1 MSLYYLPRLKS
12 NSQLAVA
19 NSVWKDDTQGGQG
32 RLLSILPDDLEIQGE
47 GYNNPEDITGI
58 PSPFA
63 RQFLFEQAL
72 FNADHP
78 LHKKIEAEWRGLLG
92 VLCFRDTLNL
102 RGILT
107 STPYKIKEDSSPF
120 GRILSEFLPGDTW
133 NDNYIISLGYDII
146 GITSPLTLFCTP
158 KDYRISSKVVGWIDE
173 NGRLYDPIDSIK
185 SFPITAKEYLKRLF
199 LWIETNRVAL
209 GGNIT
214 GALVNWK
221 EDIKKVYEELYPND
235 QDLTIIE
242 AAVRGI
248 QRQQLNGMQ
257 LVIGEETYSF
267 EALIDDNRYSNL
279 SCSIV
284 KIVNETNNPVKS
296 DIYISGSK
304 TILVSEENLDGD
316 KIVYDNGRIV
326 LTGSYIRSLE
336 GLNNLPDVE
345 RIKPDE
351 LFSNYILQ
359 IGLSND
365 TLNYRYRCR
374 QGEEEVTYTLPF
386 SEKFFQFFGKEDLER
401 DLESLKFSLSK
412 SQGDTIEVSLDIPLN
427 NGKSVRYRREYR
439 RGENLLG
446 LNPPVTPY
454 MSLWPN
460 FMQKG
465 WNVYYLFYYESQE
478 VTVDRQKLELKF
490 TDVEVEQTERRNEVV
505 WKLDRFPKKIFFKAG
520 NKDLGVV
527 LLLSKAPGMDLN
539 PNREWTIGVDL
550 GTSNTFI
557 AKKEGDAGPSTL
569 DFSSRHMLISNHKPE
584 DVEETLST
592 SFFPFNKHT
601 DFPTLLRMLRRDEQP
616 EQWKSVINGIA
627 FLYPLVFPKNSYRYN
642 GIEHDLKWATEREKI
657 QELKVY
663 LEHLLLMVMAEAK
676 YNGVGRIKVRWSY
689 PSSLPGNLVVNRR
702 NFWNYYKALFH
713 IDSVEEEA
721 ESLAITK
728 YFKEIKNANPNAE
741 SPTIFID
748 IGGGSTDIAIWGDGE
763 VKCQTSL
770 QIAGNHILGRYMK
783 VRNELLDALSSII
796 IENENERN
804 AFLDLRDRLGLSD
817 TVLFNALLSF
827 KKPQEE
833 QDNHKKLI
841 SYISTGPWEDPKLP
855 FLDLRKLMLTFI
867 GGIIYFCGLLV
878 KKYFNQENTNV
889 VDLYMTGKASKMI
902 DWISTERERL
912 TNDILPK
919 FLKSAL
925 DREDLDSRIEIAD
938 NPKEAVAYG
947 LTVQEIQV
955 RNNTPVQI
963 SPPTYI
969 LGEDNCRIGNELKD
983 FKYEIGENEFSNIQI
998 PKSIKDLI
1006 QFNKFL
1012 ETLKSAYQEIFG
1024 TQGLIPT
1031 SNRFSTDFIN
1041 QMRSIKREIDI
1052 GREDIRQPIF
1062 VVELRALINIL
1073 NEYLRKN
1080 H

>member
-1 MSLYYLPRLKS
+1 MIKVVFASFECVPFIKVGGLADVVGSLPKFLKK
-12 NSQLAVA
+12 QKIDV
-19 NSVWKDDTQGGQG
+19 
-32 RLLSILPDDLEIQGE
+32 RII
-47 GYNNPEDITGI
+47 I
-58 PSPFA
+58 
-63 RQFLFEQAL
+63 
-72 FNADHP
+72 P

-412 SQGDTIEVSLDIPLN
+412 RQDDTIEVSLDIPLN
-427 NGKSVRYRREYR
+427 KGKSVRYRREYK

-676 YNGVGRIKVRWSY
+676 YNGVGKIKVRWSY
-689 PSSLPGNLVVNRR
+689 PSSLPRNLVVNRR

-713 IDSVEEEA
+713 IDSIEEEA

-728 YFKEIKNANPNAE
+728 YFKEIKNANPNAK

-748 IGGGSTDIAIWGDGE
+748 IGGGSTDIAIWGDGK
-763 VKCQTSL
+763 VRCQTSL
-770 QIAGNHILGRYMK
+770 QIAGNHILGIYMK

-833 QDNHKKLI
+833 QDNHREAQEEQDNHREAQEEQDNHKKLI

-878 KKYFNQENTNV
+878 KKYFNQENTRV

-925 DREDLDSRIEIAD
+925 DGEDLDSRIEIAD

-969 LGEDNCRIGNELKD
+969 LGEDNCKIGNELKD
-983 FKYEIGENEFSNIQI
+983 FKYEIRENEFREIQI
-998 PKSIKDLI
+998 PNSIEQLT

-1012 ETLKSAYQEIFG
+1012 ETLERAYQEIFG